1 MKTPMPQQN
10 SNSNSDSKRN
20 ATLNPDRNLFSRM
33 FRSVV
38 EWFRPSHRIPIE
50 QTISPE
56 QFQKML
62 AQTLADPELKLLLL
76 KSMAGTVWPIQGA
89 A

>member
-1 MKTPMPQQN
+1 MKN
-10 SNSNSDSKRN
+10 S
-20 ATLNPDRNLFSRM
+20 FSRM
-33 FRSVV
+33 FRKRV
-38 EWFRPSHRIPIE
+38 EWFRPSRRIQTE

-62 AQTLADPELKLLLL
+62 AQTLADPDFKLLLL
-76 KSMAGTVWPIQGA
+76 KSMAGTVFPVEEA

>member
-1 MKTPMPQQN
+1 M
-10 SNSNSDSKRN
+10 
-20 ATLNPDRNLFSRM
+20 LSRV

-38 EWFRPSHRIPIE
+38 EWFRPSRRIPTE
-50 QTISPE
+50 RPISPE

-62 AQTLADPELKLLLL
+62 AQTLADPEFKLLLL
-76 KSMAGTVWPIQGA
+76 KSMAGTVFPIQGA